1 MSRLN
6 DKPHSDDAKKQRFG
20 LLCMF
25 FSAVLF
31 SLSGLFIKFVPW
43 SALAVNGGRTLI
55 STSVIGLYML
65 ITRHRLRFNRSVLIG
80 TVWLA
85 ATTLLFVMANK
96 LTTAANS
103 IVLQFTAPI
112 FIILLMWI
120 VYRDKPKKLDVIT
133 CVIVFAGIVFFFIDG
148 LSVGGMLGN
157 ILALLSG
164 MTYAGV
170 FMMEMAKEADAMSSV
185 FFGHLLSAVIGIPFV
200 FGETDFSPKVLLALG
215 VLGVL
220 DMGLGYIFFTTGLK
234 YTKPVA
240 ASLVSGIE
248 PILNPT
254 WAAIF
259 GNEYMSPLALVG
271 AAIVLVTIVTYNC
284 IKAKH
289 PDVRTDPETKD
300 KTNSDISNA

>member
-1 MSRLN
+1 MSKLN
-6 DKPHSDDAKKQRFG
+6 DSPKSDGTKKQRLG

-25 FSAVLF
+25 LSAVMF
-31 SLSGLFIKFVPW
+31 SFSGLFIKYVPW

-55 STSVIGLYML
+55 STTVIGLFML
-65 ITRHRLRFNRSVLIG
+65 ITHHRLRINRSVIIG
-80 TVWLA
+80 TFSLA
-85 ATTLLFVMANK
+85 ATTLLFVFANK

-120 VYRDKPKKLDVIT
+120 VYRDRPKKLDVIT
-133 CVIVFAGIVFFFIDG
+133 CVIVFAGIVCFFIDG

-164 MTYAGV
+164 VTYAGV
-170 FMMEMAKEADAMSSV
+170 FMMETAKDADAMSSV
-185 FFGHLLSAVIGIPFV
+185 FFGHLLSALIGIPFV
-200 FGETDFSPKVLLALG
+200 FQETDYSPKVLLVLAALG
-215 VLGVL
+215 VV
-220 DMGLGYIFFTTGLK
+220 DMGLGYILFSAGLK
-234 YTKPVA
+234 YTKPVP

-254 WAAIF
+254 WAALF

-271 AAIVLVTIVTYNC
+271 GVIVLVTIITYNC
-284 IKAKH
+284 IKAKY
-289 PDVRTDPETKD
+289 PDEK
-300 KTNSDISNA
+300 KESDTQTSEST